1 MTAKSP
7 TRTAR
12 PSEHGRVLVVCLLAA
27 ASVLAGSAG
36 HVLVQ
41 VLCVAA
47 SVVVATGVVRVHRRS
62 SRCGR

>member
-1 MTAKSP
+1 MTAKRP

-12 PSEHGRVLVVCLLAA
+12 PSEDGRVLVVCLLAA
-27 ASVLAGSAG
+27 ASVLAGGAG

-47 SVVVATGVVRVHRRS
+47 SVAVATGVVRGRRRS
-62 SRCGR
+62 PRCGR